1 MYKPALSMSPLLSI
15 SQLLSIS
22 PPLSMIPPIDLFML
36 LHFQSSGDAPG
47 DEEDDK
53 TASVTTGAGGDTA
66 GASVRERSATSR
78 ISLREVGT

>member
-1 MYKPALSMSPLLSI
+1 
-15 SQLLSIS
+15 
-22 PPLSMIPPIDLFML
+22 ML

-53 TASVTTGAGGDTA
+53 TASVTTGAGGDNA